1 MINARVKAFYLQQHA
16 DSPVLLSTERDVD
29 SLIDVLLEGSEWEN
43 AAELH
48 SLDRNLLPSGFPDHE
63 FLVGVN
69 RERYVGVV
77 SYMDEKNFVSLGSS
91 ADSGEDVSYFI
102 AGNPTEFPLSSEIP
116 LEHVRRAVKEFLS
129 SGGVRPECIQWQE
142 PEIW

>member
-1 MINARVKAFYLQQHA
+1 MINARVKAFYSQKHA
-16 DSPVLLSTERDVD
+16 DNPAFLGDERDVD
-29 SLIDVLLEGSEWEN
+29 LLIDVLLDGPELEN

-69 RERYVGVV
+69 RERHVGVV
-77 SYMDEKNFVSLGSS
+77 SYMDEKNYVSLGSS
-91 ADSGEDVSYFI
+91 ADLGEGISYFI

-116 LEHVRRAVKEFLS
+116 IECVRRAVKEFLF
-129 SGGVRPECIQWQE
+129 SGGARPECIQWQE